1 MTQIFPKIT
10 TDDLEALIL
19 GRNGNLPQHRVFD
32 EYSLGD
38 TVSFTRGR
46 HTLKWGGQYYWYI
59 SPSVFLQNQR
69 GQDGYSTIASMPAG
83 LRLNGVSHAG
93 KSVKSISEVSQD
105 LVPSKAKFTLQRIGT
120 VL

>member
-83 LRLNGVSHAG
+83 STLNVVSIAG
-93 KSVKSISEVSQD
+93 KIFHLHSG
-105 LVPSKAKFTLQRIGT
+105 LTNHLCPRKAHFTLPS
-120 VL
+120 